1 MKFSLGTFS
10 HEWGERFA
18 AMCIGDRVFPL
29 HALHAQ
35 ALHCGACWS
44 ENASVLDLLQDW
56 ERNLAVLRTLAE
68 QLSAQHDSAVP
79 MSRLRVHPPVDL
91 PRQVLCTGANYRKH
105 VVDLTLDMGVGPEGL
120 QGAALRKWAED
131 MMDERAAQ
139 GEPYVFPKLPSS
151 ITGAFDPIVLPATTL
166 KPDWELELAVIIG
179 RPARNVRSEEA
190 LDYVAGYSI
199 VNDVSARDLI
209 ARTDYKMLGTDWL
222 RSKSPPTFMPF
233 GPTLVPACFV
243 PNPQNLQITLKLNGQ
258 TMQDESTA
266 DMLFDVARQIEYI
279 SAHVQLWPGDL
290 IATGSPAGNGTHY
303 NRFLAEGDQIDSE
316 IEGLGKQRNAC
327 VRQQQSERPS
337 LMEYGTNQKTS
348 HQEGSRREH

>member
-1 MKFSLGTFS
+1 MTFSLGTFS
-10 HEWGERFA
+10 QADGVRFA
-18 AMCIGDRVFPL
+18 GLCFGDRVHSLREF
-29 HALHAQ
+29 HAQ
-35 ALHCGACWS
+35 AVDCGARWS
-44 ENASVLDLLQDW
+44 EGVTVLDILQDW
-56 ERNLAVLRTLAE
+56 ERNLAVLRALAE
-68 QLSAQHDSAVP
+68 RLSPQHASAV
-79 MSRLRVHPPVDL
+79 MSNLTVHPPVDL
-91 PRQVLCTGANYRKH
+91 PRQVICTGANYRKH

-131 MMDERAAQ
+131 MMDERGKH
-139 GEPYVFPKLPSS
+139 GEPYVFPKLPSA
-151 ITGAFDPIVLPATTL
+151 ITGAFDSIVLPATTE

-179 RPARNVRSEEA
+179 RPARNVRREEA
-190 LDYVAGYSI
+190 FDYVAGYSI

-243 PNPQNLQITLKLNGQ
+243 ADPQDLKLTLKLNGQ

-279 SAHVQLWPGDL
+279 TAHVQLWPGDL

-303 NRFLAEGDQIDSE
+303 NRFLRDGDVVESE
-316 IEGLGKQRNAC
+316 IQGLGQQRNVC
-327 VRQQQSERPS
+327 TRQQSAKQA
-337 LMEYGTNQKTS
+337 
-348 HQEGSRREH
+348 

>member
-10 HEWGERFA
+10 RDGRQRFA
-18 AMCIGDRVFPL
+18 GLCLGDEVIPL
-29 HALHAQ
+29 Q
-35 ALHCGACWS
+35 ALHQDALRLGAGWL
-44 ENASVLDLLQDW
+44 ETASVLDLLQDW
-56 ERNLAVLRTLAE
+56 DRNLAVLR
-68 QLSAQHDSAVP
+68 AVAD
-79 MSRLRVHPPVDL
+79 RLPERHAAAVSMASLQVHPPVDL

-120 QGAALRKWAED
+120 KGEALRKWAED
-131 MMDERAAQ
+131 MMDERAAT
-139 GEPYVFPKLPSS
+139 GEPYVFPKLVSS
-151 ITGAFDPIVLPATTL
+151 ITGAYDAVVLPATTQ

-179 RPARNVRSEEA
+179 RPARNVRREDA
-190 LDYVAGYSI
+190 LAHVAGYAI

-222 RSKSPPTFMPF
+222 RSKSAPTFMPF
-233 GPTLVPACFV
+233 GPVFVPACFV
-243 PNPQNLQITLKLNGQ
+243 PNPQDLRITLKLNGQ

-303 NRFLAEGDQIDSE
+303 NRFLREGDVMDGE
-316 IEGLGKQRNAC
+316 IEGLGRQRNRC
-327 VRQQQSERPS
+327 VQHGRVARVEPAGFN
-337 LMEYGTNQKTS
+337 EETS
-348 HQEGSRREH
+348 I

>member
-10 HEWGERFA
+10 QDGGRRFA
-18 AMCIGDRVFPL
+18 ALCLGERVLPL
-29 HALHAQ
+29 HAVHSQ
-35 ALHCGACWS
+35 AVHCGARWS
-44 ENASVLDLLQDW
+44 EGASVLDLLQTWD
-56 ERNLAVLRTLAE
+56 RNLAVLRTLAE
-68 QLSAQHDSAVP
+68 QLPAQHDSSVP
-79 MSRLRVHPPVDL
+79 MSRLQVHPPVDL

-120 QGAALRKWAED
+120 QGPALRRWAED
-131 MMDERAAQ
+131 MMDERAAN

-151 ITGAFDPIVLPATTL
+151 ITGAFDPVVLPGTTE
-166 KPDWELELAVIIG
+166 KPDWELELAVVIG
-179 RPARNVRSEEA
+179 RPARHVRREEA
-190 LDYVAGYSI
+190 LDYIAGYSI

-222 RSKSPPTFMPF
+222 RSKSCPTFMPF
-233 GPTLVPACFV
+233 GPTLIPACFV
-243 PNPQNLQITLKLNGQ
+243 PDPQKLQITLKLNGQ
-258 TMQDESTA
+258 TMQNESTA

-303 NRFLAEGDQIDSE
+303 DRFLQDGDLIDSE

-327 VRQQQSERPS
+327 VRQRPA
-337 LMEYGTNQKTS
+337 G
-348 HQEGSRREH
+348 